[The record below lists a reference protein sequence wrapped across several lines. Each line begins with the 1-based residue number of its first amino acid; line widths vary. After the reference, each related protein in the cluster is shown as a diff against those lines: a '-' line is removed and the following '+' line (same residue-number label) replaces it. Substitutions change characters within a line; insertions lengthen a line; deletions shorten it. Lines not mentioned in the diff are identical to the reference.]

1 MSDTRISV
9 IIPVLNGA
17 AFLEEALASLEQQTL
32 RDFDVLVWDNGSTD
46 DTLEILDR
54 WLPTRLSG
62 RVFRGVPLSLGLS
75 LRRLVEE
82 APTELCARMDVDD
95 ICHPERFQRQFDFL
109 RQNPGLALV
118 GTDRDCMDMAGNP
131 VAGASKLP
139 FAPTDVLHA
148 TLVGPRI
155 WHPTVLF
162 KRSAI
167 LEAGNYQDHSTP
179 DEPYWSEDYDMWMRL
194 QSRYLAA
201 TMPERLLRYRINP
214 EGVTQKAMREK
225 RAALARRRV
234 WERHAAAFTGLD
246 SKTALRLHD
255 RSSSFALPALW
266 RIARHF
272 QMLDGQ
278 TPFSRLRH
286 QSFLVAM
293 EKMINRKDLAARFW
307 LKACRALPLIP
318 ANGLPTPRQGPP
330 GCVPAPIGGQQRP

>member
-46 DTLEILDR
+46 GTLEILDR
-54 WLPTRLSG
+54 WLPTRLPG

-82 APTELCARMDVDD
+82 APTELCARMDADD
-95 ICHPERFQRQFDFL
+95 ICHPDRFRLQLEFL

-194 QSRYLAA
+194 QSCHLAA
-201 TMPERLLRYRINP
+201 TIPERLLRYRVNP
-214 EGVTQKAMREK
+214 GGVTQMAIREK

-234 WERHAAAFTGLD
+234 WERHSSAFTGLPQ
-246 SKTALRLHD
+246 KLAMQLHD
-255 RSSSFALPALW
+255 RSRGFALPALW
-266 RIARHF
+266 KIAGHF
-272 QMLDGQ
+272 SKLDGL
-278 TPFSRLRH
+278 SALRRMCH
-286 QSFLVAM
+286 GSFLDAM
-293 EKMINRKDLAARFW
+293 CKMISAKDLAARLW
-307 LKACRALPLIP
+307 VKACRNCQIDRSLSDSQV
-318 ANGLPTPRQGPP
+318 GEPRH
-330 GCVPAPIGGQQRP
+330 

>member
-46 DTLEILDR
+46 DTLAILDR
-54 WLPTRLSG
+54 WLPTRLPG

-82 APTELCARMDVDD
+82 SPTELCARMDADD
-95 ICHPERFQRQFDFL
+95 ICYPERFRRQLDFL

-139 FAPTDVLHA
+139 FTPTDVLHA

-201 TMPERLLRYRINP
+201 TMPDRLVRYRINP
-214 EGVTQKAMREK
+214 DGVTQKAMKEK

-234 WERHAAAFTGLD
+234 WGRHSSAFTGLPQ
-246 SKTALRLHD
+246 SVAMQLHD
-255 RSSSFALPALW
+255 RSCGFALPALW
-266 RIARHF
+266 KIAGHF
-272 QMLDGQ
+272 SNLD
-278 TPFSRLRH
+278 RLSAYQRMRCG
-286 QSFLVAM
+286 SFLEAIS
-293 EKMINRKDLAARFW
+293 KMISSKDYAARLW
-307 LKACRALPLIP
+307 VKACRNRQTKMAQSDPE
-318 ANGLPTPRQGPP
+318 GGKPR
-330 GCVPAPIGGQQRP
+330 R